1 MLTILAW
8 SAVYSYSM
16 LFRFALSLASPVH
29 SYGAIRLYYS
39 TLILLKHFSLSHM
52 TSFFFYFHTFIMI
65 SLLSRFYN
73 KIDSLFYLITY
84 LTSRVFNVILL
95 GPDEAL
101 IFFVL

>member
-1 MLTILAW
+1 
-8 SAVYSYSM
+8 
-16 LFRFALSLASPVH
+16 
-29 SYGAIRLYYS
+29 
-39 TLILLKHFSLSHM
+39 M

-84 LTSRVFNVILL
+84 LTSRVFNVIQL